1 MKTCLH
7 GLNIIPL
14 WQPVNFPAPPVERG
28 HAQLSLDVNLRLFF
42 AMAIIVCGYGYVII
56 YIFIKD
62 TLVYILTLPGLT
74 CLSSLFSFMAFK
86 DNNMWVDSPDLT
98 LSVITGSFAATVI
111 FYMFY
116 FLSYSFCRMG
126 TDE

>member
-7 GLNIIPL
+7 GLHIIPL

-42 AMAIIVCGYGYVII
+42 AMAIIICGYGYVII
-56 YIFIKD
+56 GVFIRD
-62 TLVYILTLPGLT
+62 TLAYILMLFGLAG
-74 CLSSLFSFMAFK
+74 LSALFSFMAFK

>member
-7 GLNIIPL
+7 GLHIIPL

-42 AMAIIVCGYGYVII
+42 AMAIIICIYGYVII
-56 YIFIKD
+56 GVFIRD
-62 TLVYILTLPGLT
+62 TLAYILMLFGLAG
-74 CLSSLFSFMAFK
+74 LSALFYFMAFK